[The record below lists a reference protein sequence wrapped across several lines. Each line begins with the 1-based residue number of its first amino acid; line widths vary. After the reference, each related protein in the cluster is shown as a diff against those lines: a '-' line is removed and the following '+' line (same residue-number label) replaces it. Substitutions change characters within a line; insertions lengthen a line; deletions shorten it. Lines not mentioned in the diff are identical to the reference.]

1 MLRNKQ
7 IWSKLKKKKKICLSM
22 QGILFDSGFPGSS
35 GGKEPTHNVGDQG
48 SIPGSGRSPGE
59 GHGNPPQHSCLEN
72 SMDRGAR
79 WAAVHGVAK
88 SRTWLSDYFH
98 SFILPGT
105 KIPHAMEQRSLCT
118 TTKTQPTQRNK
129 YFKRILLL
137 LLVGSGC
144 GSQHGDCKI
153 ENAGTTE
160 AVMSPCGP
168 GGKGTEPK
176 RVILQP

>member
-1 MLRNKQ
+1 
-7 IWSKLKKKKKICLSM
+7 M

-35 GGKEPTHNVGDQG
+35 DGKEPTHNAGDPG

-72 SMDRGAR
+72 SMDRGAW

-98 SFILPGT
+98 SFIFPGT
-105 KIPHAMEQRSLCT
+105 KIPRAVEQRSLCT

-129 YFKRILLL
+129 YVKRILLL

-153 ENAGTTE
+153 ESAGNHRGRNVTMWTRR
-160 AVMSPCGP
+160 
-168 GGKGTEPK
+168 KGHWTKEDDSSALK
-176 RVILQP
+176 LMEFAFKKI

>member
-1 MLRNKQ
+1 MLQGNQ
-7 IWSKLKKKKKICLSM
+7 AHKLQLLSHVPQQKILH
-22 QGILFDSGFPGSS
+22 D
-35 GGKEPTHNVGDQG
+35 
-48 SIPGSGRSPGE
+48 
-59 GHGNPPQHSCLEN
+59 
-72 SMDRGAR
+72 A
-79 WAAVHGVAK
+79 
-88 SRTWLSDYFH
+88 
-98 SFILPGT
+98 T
-105 KIPHAMEQRSLCT
+105 KILCT

-129 YFKRILLL
+129 YVKRILLL

-153 ENAGTTE
+153 ESAGTTE